1 MDHLVI
7 YLALVKL
14 ITFLYNNNNYYKFNR
29 FLHHV
34 KAMVNPMIPR
44 TTSLTQA
51 HGETFNLTQ
60 AHGDLTRLS

>member
-1 MDHLVI
+1 
-7 YLALVKL
+7 
-14 ITFLYNNNNYYKFNR
+14 
-29 FLHHV
+29 
-34 KAMVNPMIPR
+34 MVNPMIPR